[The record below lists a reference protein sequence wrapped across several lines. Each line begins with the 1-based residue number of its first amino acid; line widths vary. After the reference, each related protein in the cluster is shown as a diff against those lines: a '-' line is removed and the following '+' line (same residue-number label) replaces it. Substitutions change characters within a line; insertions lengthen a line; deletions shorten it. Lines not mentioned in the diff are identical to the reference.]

1 MSAPPLRVRDTAQGA
16 TLAVRVSPGARAD
29 RIVGVLG
36 EALKVT
42 VTAPPERGKAN
53 REVTRLLAAAV
64 GAAPGDVEVVS
75 GAAARDKVVR
85 FAGWTAAALRSRLQA
100 LL

>member
-1 MSAPPLRVRDTAQGA
+1 MTAPLRVRDSARGA
-16 TLAVRVSPGARAD
+16 TLAVRVSPGARAN
-29 RIVGVLG
+29 RIVGAHG

-42 VTAPPERGKAN
+42 VTAPPEKGKAN
-53 REVTRLLAAAV
+53 REVVRLLAAAV
-64 GAAPGDVEVVS
+64 GAPARDVEVIS
-75 GAAARDKVVR
+75 GAAARDKVLR